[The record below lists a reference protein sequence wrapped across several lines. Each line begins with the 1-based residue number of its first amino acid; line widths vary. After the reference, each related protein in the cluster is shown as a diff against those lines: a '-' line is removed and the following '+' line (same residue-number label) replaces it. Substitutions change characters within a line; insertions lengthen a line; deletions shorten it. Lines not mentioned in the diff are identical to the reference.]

1 MAMGE
6 ILDKIKRGDF
16 LVDEWCNIH
25 SKYEMLSLKEK
36 LYAEAMTMGMERG
49 KIVHTGSNE
58 IKTKGIGGLTE
69 QEQREQKNMFEI
81 LSRLDNWLF
90 FDGSNNDLQ
99 RFIIALNKIGYRL
112 NEAQLYLGRNY
123 EEHIKQVVGLVSIL
137 ENLNE
142 DALYNQ
148 EDIKKECELNRIGFE
163 KRIKPLLDKDI
174 KELEESISSFRKVW
188 FEDVDNLGDQGY
200 WTDEQRRDYKSWFS
214 HLDYLFIARLKQFQK
229 VFRKP
234 FEMQK
239 KELNELNEHYYKI
252 VVEVVNTRLVK
263 GDSSVCID
271 EICSLI
277 ERQLNESFTLDVE
290 NYIDY
295 VKECLKDGKYLNI
308 YGRGNPILEDGLPIA
323 LTELKHK
330 LSKKESIKGKE
341 ETSTQKTNQNKKG
354 RQTKS
359 IQECISKK
367 EDIERVLKLLHD
379 YIDGKNGSAICL
391 PLLAV
396 IRLGKMTKPT
406 HTQIINEFGEVITKS
421 LYNAYMKEYKF
432 NQVELDGVTR
442 EIAQDLG

>member
-1 MAMGE
+1 MAMDK
-6 ILDKIKRGDF
+6 ILDKIKRGHF

-25 SKYEMLSLKEK
+25 SKDDILSLREE
-36 LYAEAMTMGMERG
+36 LYAEAITMGMERLNCV
-49 KIVHTGSNE
+49 IAHNSEV
-58 IKTKGIGGLTE
+58 KTIGGGLTE
-69 QEQREQKNMFEI
+69 QEQREQKNMLEI

-148 EDIKKECELNRIGFE
+148 EDIKKECELNRTEFE

-174 KELEESISSFRKVW
+174 KELEESISLFRKVW
-188 FEDVDNLGDQGY
+188 FENVDNLGDQGY

-252 VVEVVNTRLVK
+252 VVDVVNTRLVK

-277 ERQLNESFTLDVE
+277 ERQLNESFTLDIE
-290 NYIDY
+290 DYIDY
-295 VKECLKDGKYLNI
+295 VKEGLKDGKYLNI

-341 ETSTQKTNQNKKG
+341 ETSTPIKK
-354 RQTKS
+354 
-359 IQECISKK
+359 
-367 EDIERVLKLLHD
+367 V
-379 YIDGKNGSAICL
+379 N
-391 PLLAV
+391 
-396 IRLGKMTKPT
+396 
-406 HTQIINEFGEVITKS
+406 VITKANKK
-421 LYNAYMKEYKF
+421 YFDRAVAKGYAEENNGAYIWKNKKVMLGYFVYKVYCQDVTDVIPYKAVGELFGVQRLDSTIYGLNSAKKEQKWKWKM
-432 NQVELDGVTR
+432 DK
-442 EIAQDLG
+442 EIFFD

>member
-36 LYAEAMTMGMERG
+36 LYAEVMTMGMERG

-148 EDIKKECELNRIGFE
+148 EDIKKECELNRNKFE
-163 KRIKPLLDKDI
+163 KKIEHLLKYDI
-174 KELEESISSFRKVW
+174 KYWEDSISSFRKNW
-188 FEDVDNLGDQGY
+188 FKSVDEIVEQGY
-200 WTDEQRRDYKSWFS
+200 WTDEQKNNYKTFFS
-214 HLDYLFIARLKQFQK
+214 HLDYLFIVRLKQFQK

-234 FEMQK
+234 FEKAK
-239 KELNELNEHYYKI
+239 K
-252 VVEVVNTRLVK
+252 
-263 GDSSVCID
+263 
-271 EICSLI
+271 
-277 ERQLNESFTLDVE
+277 
-290 NYIDY
+290 
-295 VKECLKDGKYLNI
+295 
-308 YGRGNPILEDGLPIA
+308 
-323 LTELKHK
+323 
-330 LSKKESIKGKE
+330 
-341 ETSTQKTNQNKKG
+341 ETSTTNQIPDELNTEESKKYLERAIKLGLMNERYEWLKGKQLCAYFASEMSKRLKLGKGIVGGKDGSTRTSWKPFEELFGIENGKLRQNMNDIQKTNVYPMG
-354 RQTKS
+354 W
-359 IQECISKK
+359 
-367 EDIERVLKLLHD
+367 
-379 YIDGKNGSAICL
+379 
-391 PLLAV
+391 
-396 IRLGKMTKPT
+396 
-406 HTQIINEFGEVITKS
+406 
-421 LYNAYMKEYKF
+421 
-432 NQVELDGVTR
+432 ELVDKVF
-442 EIAQDLG
+442 E